1 MVKEVKAIIYEPMNN
16 WYLIR
21 FTDGTVK
28 EKYMPT
34 PYRYVEKFMAEHER
48 VQLKFGRYGYYEKEV

>member
-1 MVKEVKAIIYEPMNN
+1 MTKKVKAVVCEPFNK

-48 VQLKFGRYGYYEKEV
+48 IQLKFGRYGYYEKEV